1 MSISN
6 DAAALFREAGLGL
19 CGNEVDA
26 LPVCIRD
33 SLRCH

>member
-6 DAAALFREAGLGL
+6 DAAALFREAVLGL
-19 CGNEVDA
+19 CGYEVDV

-33 SLRCH
+33 SLRCQ